1 MYEPLRRGALALL
14 KVPPEPHPP
23 VGDPASLQVFRA
35 GRNYLRLRL
44 AAWAVAQG
52 LALAGIVFWTAVLVG
67 VEARV
72 RAEKSA
78 PTNLAP
84 EAIINPVPPDGAQSP
99 AAENTATGGRRRPGN
114 WGERFSEKVTSV
126 AEGVGSAGKQA
137 ASGEFDVPA
146 AYKHLLQ
153 EISAVVPSSA
163 FPWIWALKILGFTLY
178 LLQIPLTY
186 AVRRLDYEMRWYM
199 VTDRSLRLRHGVWKV
214 AESTMSFANIQ
225 QVVVTHGP
233 VQRLLGL
240 GDVKVQ
246 SAGGG
251 GGSENAHQ
259 KGEDM
264 HVGLFHSVTNATAI
278 RDLIVE
284 RLRRYREAGL
294 GDPDERTS
302 MATKVDLVQPQGPT
316 DALAAAHEVLHET
329 RALRSALARS
339 A

>member
-1 MYEPLRRGALALL
+1 MYEPLRRGALRLL

-44 AAWAVAQG
+44 TAWAVAQG

-72 RAEKSA
+72 RAENTGATNPA
-78 PTNLAP
+78 PD
-84 EAIINPVPPDGAQSP
+84 AIISPVPPEKGQSP
-99 AAENTATGGRRRPGN
+99 GAENKGASGRRRPTN
-114 WGERFSEKVTSV
+114 WGERFSQTVTSV
-126 AEGVGSAGKQA
+126 AEGVGSAGKKA
-137 ASGEFDVPA
+137 GSGEFDVRA

-251 GGSENAHQ
+251 GGSENPHQ

-264 HVGLFHSVTNATAI
+264 HVGLFHSVTNATEI

-302 MATKVDLVQPQGPT
+302 LPPKGDPVLPPSPT
-316 DALAAAHEVLHET
+316 DALAAAQEVLHET
-329 RALRSALARS
+329 RALRSVLARS